1 MTNEEIKLLNA
12 IQKTGLD
19 HIKKEGFIPYQITI
33 SDKQWKMYKSIL
45 KQGHRATVNF
55 NGIKWQLNVQC
66 CESTITLMENK
77 NRSAMI

>member
-1 MTNEEIKLLNA
+1 MTEKETKLLND
-12 IQKTGLD
+12 IQKSGLD
-19 HIKKEGFIPYQITI
+19 HIKLKGYIPYQITI
-33 SDKQWKMYKSIL
+33 SDKQWKVYKNIL
-45 KQGHRATVNF
+45 KQGYRATVNF